1 MFNFKENLSFIE
13 NGIDHGIDHGLV
25 MAYKTYYNDKTELQ
39 Q

>member
-13 NGIDHGIDHGLV
+13 NGIDHGLV